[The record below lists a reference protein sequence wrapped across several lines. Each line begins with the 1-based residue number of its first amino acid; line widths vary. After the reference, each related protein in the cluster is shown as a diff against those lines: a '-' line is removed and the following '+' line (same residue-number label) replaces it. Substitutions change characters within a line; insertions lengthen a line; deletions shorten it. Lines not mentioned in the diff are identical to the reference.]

1 MQSESYNDR
10 ISPRRTKHNQW
21 YKKLLYVEHSDSSD
35 YKLEFSDLNFM
46 SLAQLPEDFNAVMML
61 LTSLDLLHRRCR
73 FFQSHLE
80 PLQEQGY

>member
-1 MQSESYNDR
+1 MQSGPYNDR
-10 ISPRRTKHNQW
+10 IFSRRTKQNQW

-35 YKLEFSDLNFM
+35 HKLEFSDLNFM
-46 SLAQLPEDFNAVMML
+46 SLAQFPDGFNAVLML

-73 FFQSHLE
+73 FFQSHLG